1 MNLNNNVNEK
11 KKEWLTAQ
19 EVADDFFAGVLSYGR
34 VLKMTI
40 AGDLP
45 GKKYTGRCYLYYRP
59 ALEQWKQE
67 NMFSP
72 IWTKKKK
79 AN

>member
-19 EVADDFFAGVLSYGR
+19 EVADDFFEGVISYGR

-45 GKKYTGRCYLYYRP
+45 GKKYTP

-67 NMFSP
+67 NMISP

>member
-1 MNLNNNVNEK
+1 MESKDNVNEK
-11 KKEWLTAQ
+11 KKDWLTAQ
-19 EVADDFFAGVLSYGR
+19 EVSEDFFEGTISYGR